1 VSRAVLSPAAIRA
14 LLPVVAQSTPEEL
27 RSVQG
32 ARFEFRAG
40 AYEMRLAG
48 VAGTSTMSRE
58 AARDSWL
65 RAVRRK
71 LRAVGEPVVD
81 FDGIPG
87 ACPDDPAN
95 LAGSGP
101 VPIEPR
107 EG

>member
-1 VSRAVLSPAAIRA
+1 MSRTLFSPAALRA
-14 LLPVVAQSTPEEL
+14 LLPVVAKSTPEEL
-27 RSVQG
+27 RTVHG

-40 AYEMRLAG
+40 AYEMRMAG

-71 LRAVGEPVVD
+71 LRAVGEPV
-81 FDGIPG
+81 I
-87 ACPDDPAN
+87 DPVN